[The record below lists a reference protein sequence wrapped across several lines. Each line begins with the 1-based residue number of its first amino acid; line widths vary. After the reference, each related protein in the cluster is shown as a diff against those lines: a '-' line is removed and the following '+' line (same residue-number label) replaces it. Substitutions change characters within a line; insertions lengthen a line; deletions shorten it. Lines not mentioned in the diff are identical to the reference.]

1 MFDFQKEV
9 IINSNL
15 LDDGVNPRFMV
26 MDGPVKLFRVLR
38 CADYRK
44 EGLVEGVIYKT
55 PAEKGQ
61 VQHLIY
67 LRKKVLIE

>member
-44 EGLVEGVIYKT
+44 EGLVEGVIY
-55 PAEKGQ
+55 
-61 VQHLIY
+61 
-67 LRKKVLIE
+67 